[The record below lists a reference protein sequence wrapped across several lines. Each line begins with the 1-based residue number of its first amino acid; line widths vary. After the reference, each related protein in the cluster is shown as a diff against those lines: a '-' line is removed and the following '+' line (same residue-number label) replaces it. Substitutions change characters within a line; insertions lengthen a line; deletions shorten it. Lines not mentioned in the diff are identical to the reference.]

1 VRERSTEDHMHCL
14 FCLFCFV
21 CLPNKKTMSLSLNA
35 VLIETET
42 GASTCRTCTDDTGN
56 SSGNSMFYHESWAF
70 DRERK
75 RKEPN
80 THNKQIEI

>member
-1 VRERSTEDHMHCL
+1 VSERSTEDHMHCL
-14 FCLFCFV
+14 FCL
-21 CLPNKKTMSLSLNA
+21 PNKKTMSLSLNA
-35 VLIETET
+35 ALIETET
-42 GASTCRTCTDDTGN
+42 GTSTCSTYSTCTDDTGN